1 MDNFGNRYRCIQEII
16 FFKTSPTGCW
26 KMYGETIYS
35 PCKTE
40 NIPYRFPKLNKYCH
54 KFVGRVK

>member
-1 MDNFGNRYRCIQEII
+1 MCLKKNFPKHHLQDAGKCMGK
-16 FFKTSPTGCW
+16 KTNSL
-26 KMYGETIYS
+26 E
-35 PCKTE
+35 KTE